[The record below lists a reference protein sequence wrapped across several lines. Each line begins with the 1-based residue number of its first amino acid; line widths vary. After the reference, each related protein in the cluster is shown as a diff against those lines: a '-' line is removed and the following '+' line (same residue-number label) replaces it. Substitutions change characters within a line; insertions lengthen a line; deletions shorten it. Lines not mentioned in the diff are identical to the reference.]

1 MQPIVFLDFDGPI
14 RTTRARTA
22 GLQTDPVA
30 VRVIHNALRDAG
42 ARLVVIA
49 NLRLSGREACLPV
62 LDSVNGC
69 HLSSFLHVDWCVGGT
84 DEYPMAVNRG
94 HAINEWLH
102 GNKATWGEALII
114 DDLPIQKHFVMA
126 QQAVADT
133 NEGLDVK
140 ALQQIAEWGAE
151 WRSRR

>member
-14 RTTRARTA
+14 RTGRARAA
-22 GLQTDPVA
+22 GWETDPVA

-62 LDSVNGC
+62 LDSVAGH
-69 HLSSFLHVDWCVGGT
+69 HLSPFLHIDWCVGGR
-84 DEYPMAVNRG
+84 DESPMGLSRG
-94 HAINEWLH
+94 HAICEWLH
-102 GNKATWGEALII
+102 GNDHIWDEALII
-114 DDLPIQKHFVMA
+114 DDLPIQKYFVMA
-126 QQAVADT
+126 RQAVASVD
-133 NEGLDVK
+133 EGLGK
-140 ALQQIAEWGAE
+140 EQLQQIAEWGAE